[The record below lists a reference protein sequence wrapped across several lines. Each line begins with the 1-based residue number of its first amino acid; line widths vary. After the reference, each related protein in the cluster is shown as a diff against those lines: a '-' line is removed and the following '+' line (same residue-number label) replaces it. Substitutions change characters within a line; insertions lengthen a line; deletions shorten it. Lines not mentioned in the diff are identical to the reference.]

1 MAVRDKI
8 KPLEHHSPGFP
19 PVVLEVLKYLSPS
32 SPAMMISLA
41 SRAYEKM
48 CELIEDG
55 LNGHGVPVDEE
66 ERAAEYVAHLIIDT
80 AILHDALNRA
90 HVFTGEYPYND
101 YADIILPRPATVEDE
116 EPVQ

>member
-19 PVVLEVLKYLSPS
+19 PYVLEHLKQMTPA
-32 SPAMMISLA
+32 SPATLISLA

-48 CELIEDG
+48 CRMIEDG
-55 LNGHGVPVDEE
+55 LNGKGVDIEDEE
-66 ERAAEYVAHLIIDT
+66 LVAEYVAHLIIDT

-90 HVFTGEYPYND
+90 HVFTGEYPYNE
-101 YADIILPRPATVEDE
+101 YADIILPRPVEDE